1 MNTEDPITELSAA
14 DTLQFLSERPLG
26 RLAVSINGRP
36 DIFPVN
42 YAIHAR
48 STDDVVAYIRT
59 SPGTKLF
66 STAIDAP
73 LALEADL
80 VEMQT
85 ATSAILYGTG
95 RRVEHPDELELVD
108 SLGLNAW
115 IAVQKPDVVAIDVES
130 FSGRTFTIG
139 PAPSDPSTETPD

>member
-14 DTLQFLSERPLG
+14 ETLQFLSERPLG

-42 YAIHAR
+42 YAVHAR

-95 RRVEHPDELELVD
+95 RRVEL
-108 SLGLNAW
+108 SL
-115 IAVQKPDVVAIDVES
+115 IHI
-130 FSGRTFTIG
+130 
-139 PAPSDPSTETPD
+139 